1 MTRTVAKRSR
11 RPSRAVRKV
20 APAAVSVESAVVG
33 VRYIE
38 SSALVA
44 ALLEQDAEALKSLRA
59 RARQITSALTLAEAA
74 RAIVRARVGER
85 LTPDAERAAVRAL
98 RRFERRCYVV
108 AVTDDVL
115 ARVRRPF
122 PVEPVRTLDAVHIAT
137 VELLAEPPQLMS
149 IVTRDHR
156 VRENAKALGYSV
168 E

>member
-1 MTRTVAKRSR
+1 VRTAG
-11 RPSRAVRKV
+11 
-20 APAAVSVESAVVG
+20 APA
-33 VRYIE
+33 RYIE

-44 ALLEQDAEALKSLRA
+44 ALLERDTQALKSLRA
-59 RARQITSALTLAEAA
+59 KTRQITSALTLAETA
-74 RAIVRARVGER
+74 RAIVRARVSER
-85 LTPDAERAAVRAL
+85 LTPDAERAAIRAL

-137 VELLAEPPQLMS
+137 AESLGEPPQLMT
-149 IVTRDHR
+149 IVTRDSR
-156 VRENAKALGYSV
+156 VRENAAALGYSV

>member
-1 MTRTVAKRSR
+1 MKRS
-11 RPSRAVRKV
+11 SRARAARKT
-20 APAAVSVESAVVG
+20 APAAVAESATVS

-44 ALLEQDAEALKSLRA
+44 ALLEHDAEALTSLRA
-59 RARQITSALTLAEAA
+59 RVRWITSALTFAEAA
-74 RAIVRARVGER
+74 RAIIRARVAER

-115 ARVRRPF
+115 ARVERPF

-137 VELLAEPPQLMS
+137 VESLGDSPQLIS

>member
-1 MTRTVAKRSR
+1 VG
-11 RPSRAVRKV
+11 
-20 APAAVSVESAVVG
+20 SAGVG
-33 VRYIE
+33 IRYIE

-44 ALLEQDAEALKSLRA
+44 ALLEHDVEVLKSLRA
-59 RARQITSALTLAEAA
+59 RTRQITSALTLAETA

-108 AVTDDVL
+108 AVTDDIL

-137 VELLAEPPQLMS
+137 VESLAEAPQLMA

-156 VRENAKALGYSV
+156 VRENATALGYSV

>member
-1 MTRTVAKRSR
+1 
-11 RPSRAVRKV
+11 
-20 APAAVSVESAVVG
+20 VG

-44 ALLEQDAEALKSLRA
+44 ALLEHDAQALKSLRA
-59 RARQITSALTLAEAA
+59 NTRSITSALTFAEAA

-98 RRFERRCYVV
+98 RRFEHRCYVV

-115 ARVRRPF
+115 ARVKRPF

-137 VELLAEPPQLMS
+137 AESLGEPPQLMV
-149 IVTRDHR
+149 IVTRDTR
-156 VRENAKALGYSV
+156 VRENAKALGYLV

>member
-1 MTRTVAKRSR
+1 MATRSR
-11 RPSRAVRKV
+11 NPPRAIAGPRPATERV
-20 APAAVSVESAVVG
+20 A

-44 ALLEQDAEALKSLRA
+44 ALLERDPDALKSLRA
-59 RARQITSALTLAEAA
+59 RTRRITSALTLAEAA
-74 RAIVRARVGER
+74 RALVRARVSGR
-85 LTPDAERAAVRAL
+85 LTPDQERGALRGL

-122 PVEPVRTLDAVHIAT
+122 PVEPIRTLDAVHLAT
-137 VELLAEPPQLMS
+137 VDMLGEPPQFVA
-149 IVTRDHR
+149 IVTRDSR
-156 VRENAKALGYSV
+156 VRDNATALGYVV

>member
-1 MTRTVAKRSR
+1 M
-11 RPSRAVRKV
+11 PQ
-20 APAAVSVESAVVG
+20 AASAETAA

-44 ALLEQDAEALKSLRA
+44 ALLEHDAEALKSLRA
-59 RARQITSALTLAEAA
+59 KARHITSALTLAEAA

-85 LTPDAERAAVRAL
+85 LTPDEERAAVRAL

-115 ARVRRPF
+115 ARVKRRF

-137 VELLAEPPQLMS
+137 AELLDEPPQLMS
-149 IVTRDHR
+149 IVTRDDR

-168 E
+168 D

>member
-1 MTRTVAKRSR
+1 MTRTVAKRSSR
-11 RPSRAVRKV
+11 RSRAVRK
-20 APAAVSVESAVVG
+20 APPAVSVESAVTG
-33 VRYIE
+33 IRYIE
-38 SSALVA
+38 SGALVA
-44 ALLEQDAEALKSLRA
+44 ALLEHDADALKSLRA

-98 RRFERRCYVV
+98 RRFERRCYIV

-122 PVEPVRTLDAVHIAT
+122 PVEPVRTLDAVHLAT
-137 VELLAEPPQLMS
+137 VESLGEPPQLMS
-149 IVTRDHR
+149 VLTRNHR